1 LFAVASLALAPP
13 PLLSALARLVLVGA
27 RWCVMLD
34 GDPTT
39 PTPPPP
45 QTSIAPDAL
54 QQQQQQ
60 QQQQQRSYLHY
71 VAHLPSVKAT
81 PVSQREQSLLSLV
94 AVENEELARVNDQE
108 RVSFDTLSLL
118 ALRSAFVLPSGPFER
133 RKRRK
138 DKKRS
143 STSKKHTSKKVR
155 NNVCWCVRSTCESP
169 PARARPTI

>member
-1 LFAVASLALAPP
+1 
-13 PLLSALARLVLVGA
+13 
-27 RWCVMLD
+27 MLD

-45 QTSIAPDAL
+45 QTSIALDAL
-54 QQQQQQ
+54 QQ

-118 ALRSAFVLPSGPFER
+118 ALRSAFVLPSGALER

-143 STSKKHTSKKVR
+143 SSKKHTSKKVCDYVL
-155 NNVCWCVRSTCESP
+155 VCWCVCVCDQPVNLLEPESARRNIVLSHMMEAST
-169 PARARPTI
+169 AFIFLV

>member
-1 LFAVASLALAPP
+1 MLLEQWLVCCCLAGARTSSPPSL
-13 PLLSALARLVLVGA
+13 LLVSFSCA
-27 RWCVMLD
+27 RWCAMLD

-39 PTPPPP
+39 PTPPSP
-45 QTSIAPDAL
+45 QPSIALDAL
-54 QQQQQQ
+54 

-108 RVSFDTLSLL
+108 RVPFDSLSLL
-118 ALRSAFVLPSGPFER
+118 ALRSAFVLPSGALER

-143 STSKKHTSKKVR
+143 SSTKKHTSKKVR
-155 NNVCWCVRSTCESP
+155 NCVLVCAINV
-169 PARARPTI
+169 

>member
-1 LFAVASLALAPP
+1 MSNECHRLRMLLEQWLVCCCLAGARTSS
-13 PLLSALARLVLVGA
+13 PLLLISFSCA
-27 RWCVMLD
+27 RWCAMLD

-45 QTSIAPDAL
+45 QTSIALDAL
-54 QQQQQQ
+54 QQ

-81 PVSQREQSLLSLV
+81 AVSQREQSLLSLV
-94 AVENEELARVNDQE
+94 VVENEELARVNDQE

-118 ALRSAFVLPSGPFER
+118 ALRSAFVLPSGPLER

-143 STSKKHTSKKVR
+143 SSKKHRSKKVR
-155 NNVCWCVRSTCESP
+155 NYVC
-169 PARARPTI
+169 

>member
-1 LFAVASLALAPP
+1 
-13 PLLSALARLVLVGA
+13 
-27 RWCVMLD
+27 MLD

-45 QTSIAPDAL
+45 QASVAPDAL
-54 QQQQQQ
+54 QQ

-118 ALRSAFVLPSGPFER
+118 ALRSAFVLPSGPLER

-143 STSKKHTSKKVR
+143 SSKKHTSKKVR
-155 NNVCWCVRSTCESP
+155 NYVCWCVCVCDQRESP
-169 PARARPTI
+169 RGRERARRNIVLSHMMEASTAFIFLV

>member
-1 LFAVASLALAPP
+1 
-13 PLLSALARLVLVGA
+13 
-27 RWCVMLD
+27 MLD

-45 QTSIAPDAL
+45 QASVALDAL
-54 QQQQQQ
+54 
-60 QQQQQRSYLHY
+60 QQQQRSYLHY

-118 ALRSAFVLPSGPFER
+118 ALRSAFVLPSGALER

-143 STSKKHTSKKVR
+143 SSKKHTSKKVCDYVGVCDQRVNLLELESARR
-155 NNVCWCVRSTCESP
+155 NIVFSHMMEAST
-169 PARARPTI
+169 AFMFLV

>member
-1 LFAVASLALAPP
+1 
-13 PLLSALARLVLVGA
+13 
-27 RWCVMLD
+27 MLD
-34 GDPTT
+34 GAPNT

-45 QTSIAPDAL
+45 QTSIALDAL
-54 QQQQQQ
+54 QQ

-108 RVSFDTLSLL
+108 RVSLDTLSLL
-118 ALRSAFVLPSGPFER
+118 ALRSAFVLPSGALER

-143 STSKKHTSKKVR
+143 SSKKHTSKKVCDYVGVCDQRVNLLELESARR
-155 NNVCWCVRSTCESP
+155 NIVLLLMMEAST
-169 PARARPTI
+169 AFIFLV

>member
-1 LFAVASLALAPP
+1 VVLEQWLVWCCLAGARTSSP
-13 PLLSALARLVLVGA
+13 PLLLSCSSRSRA

-34 GDPTT
+34 GAPNT

-45 QTSIAPDAL
+45 QTSIALDAL
-54 QQQQQQ
+54 QQ

-108 RVSFDTLSLL
+108 RVSFDSLSLL
-118 ALRSAFVLPSGPFER
+118 ALRSAFVLPSGALER

-143 STSKKHTSKKVR
+143 SSSSKKHTSKKVR
-155 NNVCWCVRSTCESP
+155 NYVCCCVINV
-169 PARARPTI
+169 